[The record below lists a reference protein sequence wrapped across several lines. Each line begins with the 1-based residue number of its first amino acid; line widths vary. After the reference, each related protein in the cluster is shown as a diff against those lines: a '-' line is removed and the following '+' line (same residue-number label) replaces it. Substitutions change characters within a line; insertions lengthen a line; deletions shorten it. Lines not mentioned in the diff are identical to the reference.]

1 MRQNLREQKRE
12 TNWSTI
18 IGGNFKTLFYLIKQ
32 VDEKENLFVIFFF
45 LFREYPS
52 YYFNIKCIDTGFIT
66 SLKIPEILEN

>member
-45 LFREYPS
+45 FS
-52 YYFNIKCIDTGFIT
+52 GNILHII
-66 SLKIPEILEN
+66 SILNALILDL